1 MWHVACVAGAAR
13 CLKNEVDVDVEA
25 AAEAKVASHST
36 GTCQARR
43 RGDNINE
50 KTLQK
55 CHVPYLN
62 SHKDDNEGVLEPPS
76 HTLSHSPRALQA
88 EKLKAE
94 YRYKRNNLKVCENNP

>member
-1 MWHVACVAGAAR
+1 MACVAGAAR
-13 CLKNEVDVDVEA
+13 CLKNEVDGDADADVDVEAA

-43 RGDNINE
+43 TKRRDNINE

-62 SHKDDNEGVLEPPS
+62 SHKDDNEGVLAPSPHLPS
-76 HTLSHSPRALQA
+76 HSLLQV
-88 EKLKAE
+88 EKL
-94 YRYKRNNLKVCENNP
+94 

>member
-1 MWHVACVAGAAR
+1 MWQAAGAAR

-36 GTCQARR
+36 GTCPGKTEREGRR
-43 RGDNINE
+43 SGDNINE

-62 SHKDDNEGVLEPPS
+62 SHKDDNEGVLAPSPPS
-76 HTLSHSPRALQA
+76 LLCKALSEMPLQ
-88 EKLKAE
+88 KK
-94 YRYKRNNLKVCENNP
+94 